1 MKESGILFMI
11 DHIAALIFNNHKELL
26 VLRKKTPENRKE
38 CILPGGKREK
48 NETDE
53 QTLRRE
59 LLEELGVEIENMT
72 YYKQYLDK
80 AIFEEG
86 EDFQQTTY
94 ITKVKLNTLNV
105 KNEIKEAIWLQTN
118 YEKQGILCNPTLQLK
133 IIPDLLEDGY
143 LERKK

>member
-1 MKESGILFMI
+1 MI
-11 DHIAALIFNNHKELL
+11 DHIAALIFNKDGQLL
-26 VLRKKTPENRKE
+26 VLRKKTVDNRKE

-48 NETDE
+48 NESDE

-59 LLEELGVEIENMT
+59 LLEELGVEIKELN

-94 ITKVKLNTLNV
+94 ITKLKSNNIDVR
-105 KNEIKEAIWLQTN
+105 NEIKESLWIDLN
-118 YEKQGILCNPTLQLK
+118 YEEKGILCNPTLKLK
-133 IIPDLLEDGY
+133 IIPDLKKDGFFKEKEI
-143 LERKK
+143 ER